1 MSTSDKENSRDNAT
15 QSSEES
21 GRVYSAQEETWRRTL
36 RDSGDEMKI
45 LQFEEN
51 YPPKEGH
58 DHYHPQWIPT
68 DLYEWHPK
76 PSNLQLTLT
85 HSGKWVK
92 VPRYRETPG
101 PDYLTYKV
109 GRVEK

>member
-1 MSTSDKENSRDNAT
+1 MNILKEERKKDADKIAELERRLRRERTNSRDNAT

-21 GRVYSAQEETWRRTL
+21 GRVNNAQEETWRRTL
-36 RDSGDEMKI
+36 RESGDEMKI

-51 YPPKEGH
+51 YPPKEGC

-76 PSNLQLTLT
+76 PLKSTTDMDPQ
-85 HSGKWVK
+85 W
-92 VPRYRETPG
+92 
-101 PDYLTYKV
+101 
-109 GRVEK
+109 